1 MPDGELVAALL
12 KSATG
17 PPPKPL
23 AVETALAQEAPL
35 PPNHSP
41 YFHVAGQVAKATVD
55 FDLNRTL
62 TAADISRR
70 LGERRREAQNDNR
83 QYSQDFGHKMF
94 GASKCV
100 CSFVHPSPHYR
111 FLLTQFFFSFPFSA
125 STLLTIFGGRLNDM
139 YTFLTEERIPDG
151 WESRVRD
158 QMGLTLSTFNRTVF
172 RVELGIEDELK
183 QPLNL

>member
-23 AVETALAQEAPL
+23 AVETASVHDAPL

-62 TAADISRR
+62 TPADVSRR

-83 QYSQDFGHKMF
+83 QYSLDFGHKMF

-100 CSFVHPSPHYR
+100 LFIHSFIHSHPS
-111 FLLTQFFFSFPFSA
+111 FSISFFSFRSA
-125 STLLTIFGGRLNDM
+125 L
-139 YTFLTEERIPDG
+139 
-151 WESRVRD
+151 
-158 QMGLTLSTFNRTVF
+158 
-172 RVELGIEDELK
+172 
-183 QPLNL
+183 PLC